1 MRRPACQL
9 YANTIGCGSLCA
21 QSVGRSPEIGSTAGV
36 NQRPGQPWSRAAVE
50 PEHCLAMFVLRR
62 RGGFALGPG
71 VAALCVVC
79 KLIFVGPLFA
89 IACP

>member
-1 MRRPACQL
+1 MPTLCQHHRMWEPV
-9 YANTIGCGSLCA
+9 CA

-71 VAALCVVC
+71 PHLAWPPSVSCVQTY
-79 KLIFVGPLFA
+79 IVGPLFA